1 MPSMSTTTTTT
12 AAAVEVIFVTNE
24 DTWTNDYDQYLL
36 SLGVEIEE
44 PYVGCEC
51 EQDWNCGL
59 HASRVGTWI
68 ETRYA
73 GLDNDEAIAY
83 GRFEDVI

>member
-1 MPSMSTTTTTT
+1 MSTTEIST
-12 AAAVEVIFVTNE
+12 FVTNE
-24 DTWTNDYDQYLL
+24 DTYAVAFDDYME
-36 SLGVEIEE
+36 SLGCPRFEE
-44 PYVGCEC
+44 PIMCEC
-51 EQDWNCGL
+51 EIDWNCGL
-59 HASRVGTWI
+59 HAHRAGTWI